1 MTYVIITGGIDLS
14 VEVVVGLA
22 GMIAGGLIQN
32 GLTVQALGV
41 TLYFS
46 IPLVVLF
53 TLLAGAFVGWIN
65 GIIITKFGVAPFIAT
80 LGTMYIAR
88 SPYYIESGCC
98 FFGVKDKVRF
108 ALFSWLV

>member
-1 MTYVIITGGIDLS
+1 
-14 VEVVVGLA
+14 
-22 GMIAGGLIQN
+22 MIAGGLIQN

-46 IPLVVLF
+46 IPLVILF
-53 TLLAGAFVGWIN
+53 TLLTGAFVGWIN

-88 SPYYIESGCC
+88 SQYYIESGCC

-108 ALFSWLV
+108 AFFSWLV